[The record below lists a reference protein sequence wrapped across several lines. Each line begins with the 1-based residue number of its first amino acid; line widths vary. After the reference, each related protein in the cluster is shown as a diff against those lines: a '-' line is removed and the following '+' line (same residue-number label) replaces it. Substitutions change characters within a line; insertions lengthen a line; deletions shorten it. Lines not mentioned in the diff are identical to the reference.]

1 MRGFS
6 TKPSSRLHNLP
17 QFDFSFPTPFIFFTG
32 KGGVGKTSL
41 ACATAIK
48 LADAGRSVLL
58 VSTDPASNLDEMFGI
73 SFSDKPRFVTAVH
86 GLSVMNINP
95 TNAAEAYR
103 MRVLQPYKK
112 LSTAK
117 ELSRM
122 REELSGACTVEVA
135 AFDEFAG
142 LLGDDRPPKIDH
154 VIFDTAP
161 TGHTLRLLS
170 LPRAWSQFL
179 HANSVGASCLGP
191 HSGLKMR
198 EDRFSVA
205 LESLSDPTKT
215 TIALVSRPEAAS
227 FREAGRTSSELRSLG
242 LNNQVLLIN
251 GVFTALDRTD
261 ETAVALE
268 KRGSA
273 AFENV
278 PQILKDI
285 STKQIA
291 LRSFNTVGIMQIRQL
306 SEPDKENNVQ
316 VASSAIYSVP
326 KKPLMSIVDEIASG
340 GHGVILVMGKGGVG
354 KTTVACAIALELA
367 RRGFVTKL
375 STTDPAAHVS
385 GTIEGEGVVPSN
397 LEISRIDPE
406 VEVEAYKQKIRQRK
420 AANLDAE
427 GMALLEEDLRSPCTE
442 EVAVFHAFS
451 HLVSEGRKCFV
462 VLDTA
467 PTGHSLLLLDAS
479 GSFHR
484 DAIRGLPQDS
494 KIITPLMRLQD
505 PSYTKVLL
513 VTLAETTPV
522 SEAGQLQEDL
532 RRAKIEPFAWVI
544 NNVLAST
551 GTRDPLLNARIQSEV
566 TQIERVSQQYAK
578 KTAVIGWK
586 KEEPRG
592 PNQLQEILKN

>member
-1 MRGFS
+1 M
-6 TKPSSRLHNLP
+6 
-17 QFDFSFPTPFIFFTG
+17 
-32 KGGVGKTSL
+32 GKTSL

-48 LADAGRSVLL
+48 LADAGKSVLL
-58 VSTDPASNLDEMFGI
+58 VSTDPASNLDEMFGV
-73 SFSDKPRFVTAVH
+73 SLSNSPQFVSAVPN
-86 GLSVMNINP
+86 LSAMNISP
-95 TNAAEAYR
+95 TDAAESYR
-103 MRVLQPYKK
+103 MRVLKPYEK
-112 LSTAK
+112 LCSAE
-117 ELSRM
+117 ELHRM

-142 LLGDDRPPKIDH
+142 LLGDDRPPDVDH

-205 LESLSDPTKT
+205 LESLSDPAKT

-227 FREAGRTSSELRSLG
+227 FREAGRTSSELQSLG

-251 GVFTALDRTD
+251 GVFTASDSTD
-261 ETAVALE
+261 ETALALE
-268 KRGSA
+268 KRGCT

-285 STKQIA
+285 PTKQIG

-306 SEPDKENNVQ
+306 SEPQKENNLH
-316 VASSAIYSVP
+316 AAGSATYSVP
-326 KKPLMSIVDEIASG
+326 QKPLKSIVDEIASS

-367 RRGFVTKL
+367 RRGFATKL

-385 GTIEGEGVVPSN
+385 GTLEGEGLIPKT
-397 LEISRIDPE
+397 LEIGRIDPE
-406 VEVEAYKQKIRQRK
+406 AEVEAYKQKIRQRK
-420 AANLDAE
+420 TAILDSE

-451 HLVSEGRKCFV
+451 HLISEGRKCFV

-467 PTGHSLLLLDAS
+467 PTGHSLLSLDAS
-479 GSFHR
+479 GSYHR
-484 DAIRGLPQDS
+484 DALRGLPQDS

-505 PSYTKVLL
+505 QSFTKVLL

-522 SEAGQLQEDL
+522 SEAGQLQDDL

-551 GTRDPLLNARIQSEV
+551 GTRDPLLNARIQSELA
-566 TQIERVSQQYAK
+566 QIERVSQKYAK
-578 KTAVIGWK
+578 KLAVIGWK
-586 KEEPRG
+586 KQEPRG
-592 PNQLQEILKN
+592 PNGLQEILKN